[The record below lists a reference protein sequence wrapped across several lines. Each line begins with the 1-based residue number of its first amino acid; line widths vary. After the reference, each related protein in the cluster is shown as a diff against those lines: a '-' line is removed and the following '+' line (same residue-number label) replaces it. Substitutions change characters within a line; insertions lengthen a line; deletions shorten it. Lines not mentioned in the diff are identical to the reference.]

1 MPRTTSPKPLASR
14 REFLWQCG
22 GGLAGLALSDLLVRD
37 GLAAEGAPRPELN
50 GGLHHP
56 AKAKRVI
63 QLFMNGGASH
73 MDTFDYRPELQRR
86 SGEKVGGGT
95 LFGSPFTFKQHGQ
108 CGRWVSSAFPHQAR
122 YVDDL
127 AFLRAMHTDNSVHGL
142 SSYMMNT
149 GFALAGYP
157 CMGSWVSFGLGR
169 LSENLPAFVV
179 LPDKVGMPYNGEGNF
194 SSGFLSAQHQAA
206 VVRAGDKTPIPDLFA
221 DGRHPF
227 ATREA
232 DRDGLD
238 LLRKFNQTHRERD
251 PADTR
256 LDARIASYELAA
268 RMQGS
273 APEAFDLSRESDK
286 LQRAYGIGDR
296 VTDDVG
302 RRCLLARRLVER
314 GVRFVQVWSGHD
326 GASNNWDNHGS
337 IATGLKAQA
346 DKVDQPIGAL
356 IADLK
361 ARGLFEDTL
370 LMWCTEFGRT
380 AHSQGTGRD
389 HNGNCFT
396 VWLAGA
402 GVRVGY
408 AHGQSD
414 EFGAKAAE
422 GRTDHHDFHA
432 TVLHLLGID
441 HTKLTFRHN
450 GIDRRLTDVHGT
462 VIRDILS

>member
-1 MPRTTSPKPLASR
+1 
-14 REFLWQCG
+14 
-22 GGLAGLALSDLLVRD
+22 
-37 GLAAEGAPRPELN
+37 
-50 GGLHHP
+50 
-56 AKAKRVI
+56 
-63 QLFMNGGASH
+63 
-73 MDTFDYRPELQRR
+73 
-86 SGEKVGGGT
+86 
-95 LFGSPFTFKQHGQ
+95 
-108 CGRWVSSAFPHQAR
+108 
-122 YVDDL
+122 
-127 AFLRAMHTDNSVHGL
+127 
-142 SSYMMNT
+142 
-149 GFALAGYP
+149 
-157 CMGSWVSFGLGR
+157 
-169 LSENLPAFVV
+169 
-179 LPDKVGMPYNGEGNF
+179 
-194 SSGFLSAQHQAA
+194 
-206 VVRAGDKTPIPDLFA
+206 
-221 DGRHPF
+221 
-227 ATREA
+227 
-232 DRDGLD
+232 
-238 LLRKFNQTHRERD
+238 
-251 PADTR
+251 
-256 LDARIASYELAA
+256 
-268 RMQGS
+268 
-273 APEAFDLSRESDK
+273 
-286 LQRAYGIGDR
+286 
-296 VTDDVG
+296 
-302 RRCLLARRLVER
+302 RCLLARRLVER

-402 GVRVGY
+402 GVKAGH

-414 EFGAKAAE
+414 EFGAKAAG

-462 VIRDILS
+462 VIREILN